1 MLFSWLEKGE
11 IIMIRRKDNKG
22 RVLYNG
28 ESQRKDGKYVYQYT
42 NARGERKCVYAW
54 RLSTSDATPPGK
66 RKDLSLREKEK
77 QIQKD
82 IDDGI
87 VPNGGNLT
95 VLELVKK
102 YVSQKKGVK
111 YGTQQN
117 YKNIINIIAKDNF
130 GEKRIDRIRISDAKE
145 WMIQLQENGRGYGS
159 IQLIRKIVKPAF
171 QMAVNDGLIRKNPFD
186 FSLSTVIT
194 NDSKKRE
201 AITEEQEK
209 NFLEFT
215 KNNKYYSKYYDAIYI
230 LFHTGMRISEFCGLT
245 LSDIDFENR
254 KINID
259 HQLQKT
265 SNMVYYVTE
274 TKTGA
279 GTRQIPMTDEVYE
292 CFRRIIRDKRR
303 PEIEPMIDGYTGFLC
318 INKLGNPMIK
328 WHWEKFFNNIVR
340 EYNNT
345 HDIQMPKITPHV
357 CRHTYCSNMAKSGMN
372 PKTLQY
378 LMGHSDI
385 SITLNVYTHI
395 GFEDAKAEVLSIQES
410 ESIRSNA
417 AEG

>member
-1 MLFSWLEKGE
+1 MV
-11 IIMIRRKDNKG
+11 RRKDKKG
-22 RVLYNG
+22 RVLNNG

-54 RLSTSDATPPGK
+54 RLSSSDATPPGK

-87 VPNGGNLT
+87 VPDGGNLT
-95 VLELVKK
+95 VLDLVKR
-102 YVSQKKGVK
+102 YASQKKGVEYK
-111 YGTQQN
+111 TRRN
-117 YKNIINIIAKDNF
+117 YNYTINILADDDF
-130 GEKRIDRIRISDAKE
+130 GAKRIDKIRMSNAKD
-145 WMIQLQENGRGYGS
+145 WMIQLQESGKRYGT
-159 IQLIRKIVKPAF
+159 IQVIRSIVKSAF
-171 QMAVNDGLIRKNPFD
+171 QMAVNDDLIRKNPFN
-186 FSLSTVIT
+186 FSLSTVIED
-194 NDSKKRE
+194 DSEKRE
-201 AITEEQEK
+201 AITKEQEK
-209 NFLEFT
+209 DFLSFIENS
-215 KNNKYYSKYYDAIYI
+215 KCYSKYYDAIYI

-245 LSDIDFENR
+245 LSDIDFKNR

-259 HQLQKT
+259 HQLQRT
-265 SNMVYYVTE
+265 DNMVYYITE
-274 TKTGA
+274 TKTDA
-279 GTRQIPMTDEVYE
+279 GTRQIPMSDGVCE
-292 CFRRIIRDKRR
+292 CFQRIIKSKKRTKV
-303 PEIEPMIDGYTGFLC
+303 ESMVDGYTGFLF
-318 INKLGNPMIK
+318 IDKNGNPMVNK
-328 WHWEKFFNNIVR
+328 HWEKIFRSIVGK
-340 EYNNT
+340 YNKT

-395 GFEDAKAEVLSIQES
+395 GFEDAKAEVLSIQEFGNT
-410 ESIRSNA
+410 RSKA